1 MYHSYTHNA
10 STRWLGVVAHGVAVL
25 ACEYAQESRMGG
37 QGLSGLAAQEE
48 QRKRYPRQDVKR
60 HRHAGTAQRSISKTS
75 HAPKSGKGALE
86 RRLSVEEF
94 NAVLERP

>member
-1 MYHSYTHNA
+1 MPLRGGWALLRMALQCWRA
-10 STRWLGVVAHGVAVL
+10 SMHRNRGW
-25 ACEYAQESRMGG
+25 GG